1 MTTRRRWGFTL
12 VELLVVIAIIG
23 ILIALLLPAVQAARE
38 AARRLQ
44 CSNNVKQI
52 GLACHNYHSTWN
64 CLPMGYGPLGRPG
77 GGGYGGGT
85 GDGIEWPWC
94 VRLFPYLEQQ
104 SLYDDIDWGINPGGT
119 DPRLFHIT
127 GAQISGFH
135 CPSDPNT
142 ENPFNHDRTCTSLD
156 KEHGRVSYAGNLGIG
171 PQEGPIIPATSY
183 AARQPHQRIRGVFS
197 YNWGIRFEHISD
209 GTSNTAL
216 TGELKVGIGCTMR
229 GVHSYDEGPVY
240 MHDYTP
246 NDPTPDKIRWCG
258 TEDQASLD
266 APCIKITQ
274 QNMEVH
280 TSRSFHPGGV
290 TLGLCDGSVR
300 FVSETISLGVW
311 QAIATPDGGEVIDA
325 ADF

>member
-1 MTTRRRWGFTL
+1 MTVRRRCGFTL

-23 ILIALLLPAVQAARE
+23 ILIALLLPAVQSARE
-38 AARRLQ
+38 AARRMQ
-44 CSNNVKQI
+44 CANNVKQL
-52 GLACHNYHSTWN
+52 GLAFHNYHSTWN
-64 CLPMGYGPLGRPG
+64 AFPMGYGPLGRVG

-104 SLYDDIDWGINPGGT
+104 SLYDDIDWGINPGSA
-119 DPRLFHIT
+119 DPRMFHIIS
-127 GAQISGFH
+127 AQISGFH

-142 ENPFNHDRTCTSLD
+142 ETRWNDDGTCSSTGAM
-156 KEHGRVSYAGNLGIG
+156 HGRISYAGNLGIG

-183 AARQPHQRIRGVFS
+183 ATRQPRQRIRGVLS
-197 YNWGIRFEHISD
+197 YNWGIRIGHITD

-216 TGELKVGIGCTMR
+216 TGELRVGVGCTVR
-229 GVHSYDEGPVY
+229 GVHSYDEGPIY

-246 NDPTPDKIRWCG
+246 NDPTPDEARWCG
-258 TEDQASLD
+258 AEDMASHV
-266 APCIKITQ
+266 APCIKITK

-280 TSRSFHPGGV
+280 TARSCHPGGV

-325 ADF
+325 NAF